1 MKRKFFVRDWDF
13 FISISGGELWLVSK
27 VVLNAEG
34 TLIPLLE
41 VLKVLVVLVFVVVL
55 WLSVLWLVLLT
66 VLLLLELLNEVSL
79 VQRLDTLVR
88 IPADEFELLK
98 RKKKDLRRC
107 VL

>member
-1 MKRKFFVRDWDF
+1 MKREFFVRDWDF
-13 FISISGGELWLVSK
+13 FISISGGELWLLSK
-27 VVLNAEG
+27 VVLNAGG

-66 VLLLLELLNEVSL
+66 VWLLELLNEVSL

-98 RKKKDLRRC
+98 RKTRI
-107 VL
+107 